1 MKIVIADDHD
11 LVRDALATLLERDD
25 PECQVLHADGFDRAL
40 NHIKENS
47 DIDLVLLDINM
58 PGMNQLESVKVGLE
72 GFPEVKV
79 VLMSGHVKRSEIEKG
94 FDYGVHGYVSKS
106 MNGSSLPSVL
116 RLVCSGVR
124 YVPELVLESDKQSA
138 QKSNAISKRERE
150 VLVELAKGLSNKIIA
165 RNLNVEETTVKLH
178 LRSIFKKLET
188 MNRTETVVK
197 ARELGLLE

>member
-25 PECQVLHADGFDRAL
+25 PECQVLHADGFDQAIDHVREDSA
-40 NHIKENS
+40 
-47 DIDLVLLDINM
+47 IDLVLLDINM
-58 PGMNQLESVKVGLE
+58 PGMNQLESVKIVLE
-72 GFPEVKV
+72 EFPDVKV

-106 MNGSSLPSVL
+106 MNGSSLTSVL

-124 YVPELVLESDKQSA
+124 YVPELVLESDKKGTP
-138 QKSNAISKRERE
+138 KSNAISKRERE

-197 ARELGLLE
+197 ARELGLLD